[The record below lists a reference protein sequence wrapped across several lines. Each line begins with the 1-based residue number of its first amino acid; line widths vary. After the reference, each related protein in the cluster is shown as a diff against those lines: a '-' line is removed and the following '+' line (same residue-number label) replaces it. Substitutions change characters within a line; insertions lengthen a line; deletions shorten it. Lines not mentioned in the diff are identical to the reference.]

1 MPEED
6 YLGRASAIIKPIYF
20 FEEAEGENKML
31 LGGKGAG
38 LAEMTRLGL
47 PVPPGFIITTEIC
60 EKFYEAGRRLPD
72 GLLDEVRK
80 SITRLEELTGKRF
93 GDHENPL
100 VVSVRSGAPVSMPGM
115 MDTILNLGLNDDT
128 VEGLAKQSGN
138 PQFAWDTYRLFI
150 QMFGKIVIGIDSRKF
165 DGTVAGKD
173 HDEDNDDLSDLKV
186 LKSIVL
192 SSKSIYQDKG
202 KEFPAD
208 PYKQLELAIEAVFRS
223 WMGKRAVE
231 YRKQYNIT
239 QEMANGTAVA
249 IVAMVFGN
257 MGSDSCTGVVF
268 TRDPD
273 TGERRLYGDYLVNA
287 QGEDVV
293 SGKSTPNHIDRL
305 SSEMPEVYSK
315 LLEVTQKLENHFKE
329 PQDIEFTVERGR
341 LYILQ
346 TRAAKMNAVAEVKTS
361 VDLYLEGLI
370 TKIAALER
378 INPEVL
384 EQILYRRIDPHVKQ
398 QPVAIGVGASPGA
411 ASGITVFDT
420 VYAET
425 LGKKAEKVILVRE
438 DTKPDD
444 VPAFFQ
450 SVGILTSRGGK
461 TSHAAVVARG
471 MGKPCI
477 VGCSQIEIDAEGKSF
492 SVEGK
497 KIIVTEGQKIT
508 IDGSTGRV
516 YVGEVPTVEPEIS
529 SEFKELL
536 QWSSEMKGI
545 KIRANADTVESAAL
559 AHRYGA
565 EGIGLCRTER
575 MFNHHD
581 RILQFVNMIMAE
593 GEGERRRALAELEP
607 LQRSEFKAILR
618 EMKGLPVTI
627 RLLDP
632 PLHEFL
638 PAEDE
643 MMQKIFEL
651 KSGGGDT
658 NNNNNN
664 NISSEI
670 ARLEKTLRRVH
681 ELSEINPM
689 LGHRGV
695 RMGISFPEIYETQIR
710 SICEAT
716 AELMGE
722 GIRVEPQI
730 MVPQIGLVEEL
741 AAVRQIFESVKREIE
756 HRHKIKLKIKFG
768 SMIEVVRA
776 CLVTDEIA
784 HLADFISF
792 GTNDLTQA
800 TFSFSR
806 EDAEGKFLP
815 FYLEKGIVSINPFQS
830 IDVKGVGRLMKV
842 AIDLSR
848 GVKKDIEI
856 GICGEHG
863 GDPRSIEFCS
873 NLGLDYVSTSSHRIP
888 IAIVAAAQSA
898 IKQNKGLHHPSP
910 QHHHSKT

>member
-1 MPEED
+1 MSEESSF
-6 YLGRASAIIKPIYF
+6 GTAPAVVKPIYF
-20 FEEAEGENKML
+20 FDETDGITKML

-72 GLLDEVRK
+72 GLMDEVRK
-80 SITRLEELTGKRF
+80 SIRRLEGLTGKRF
-93 GDHENPL
+93 GERENPL
-100 VVSVRSGAPVSMPGM
+100 LVSVRSGSPVSMPGM
-115 MDTILNLGLNDDT
+115 MDTILNLGLNDET
-128 VEGLAKQSGN
+128 VEGLANQSGN
-138 PQFAWDTYRLFI
+138 PEFAWDTYWRFM
-150 QMFGKIVIGIDSRKF
+150 QMLGKIILGIDARKF
-165 DGTVAGKD
+165 NGIAAGKD
-173 HDEDNDDLSDLKV
+173 LSNLEV
-186 LKSIVL
+186 LKTIVM
-192 SSKSIYQDKG
+192 SSKFLCEETG
-202 KEFPAD
+202 KKFPAD
-208 PYKQLELAIEAVFRS
+208 PYKQLELAIDAVFRS

-239 QEMANGTAVA
+239 QEMAGGTAVT

-268 TRDPD
+268 TRDPE
-273 TGERRLYGDYLVNA
+273 TGEKRLYGDYLVNA

-293 SGKSTPNHIDRL
+293 SGKTTPNHIDTL
-305 SSEMPEVYSK
+305 VSKMPVVYRH

-329 PQDIEFTVERGR
+329 PQDVEFTVEKGR

-346 TRAAKMNAVAEVKTS
+346 TRAAKMNAVAAVKTS
-361 VDLYLEGLI
+361 VDLYREGLI
-370 TKIAALER
+370 SKIAALER
-378 INPEVL
+378 INPEAL
-384 EQILYRRIDPHVKQ
+384 EQLLYRRIDPHFKQ
-398 QPVAIGVGASPGA
+398 KPIATGVGASPGA
-411 ASGITVFDT
+411 ASGITVFDIAT
-420 VYAET
+420 AEA
-425 LGKKAEKVILVRE
+425 LGKKGEKVILVRE

-477 VGCSQIEIDAEGKSF
+477 VGCSQIEINADGKSF
-492 SVEGK
+492 SVNGK
-497 KIIVTEGQKIT
+497 KMVAAGQKIT

-516 YVGEVPTVEPEIS
+516 YVGEVPTFEPEIS
-529 SEFKELL
+529 LEFKELL

-581 RILQFVNMIMAE
+581 RIVQFVNMIMAE
-593 GEGERRRALAELEP
+593 DEDERRQALAELEP
-607 LQRSEFKAILR
+607 LQRSDFKAILK

-638 PAEDE
+638 PKEEDL
-643 MMQKIFEL
+643 MQKIFEL
-651 KSGGGDT
+651 KSGGGGSKT
-658 NNNNNN
+658 
-664 NISSEI
+664 SEI
-670 ARLEKTLRRVH
+670 ARIEKILHRVH

-695 RMGISFPEIYETQIR
+695 RLGISFPEIYETQIR
-710 SICEAT
+710 SICEA
-716 AELMGE
+716 AADLSGE
-722 GIRVEPQI
+722 GIAVEPQI
-730 MVPQIGLVEEL
+730 MVPQVGLAEEL
-741 AAVRQIFESVKREIE
+741 AAVRQIFESVKREVE
-756 HRHKIKLKIKFG
+756 HRHKVKLKIKFG

-776 CLVTDEIA
+776 CLVADEIA
-784 HLADFISF
+784 HLVDFISF

-815 FYLEKGIVSINPFQS
+815 FYLEKGIVTVNPFQS
-830 IDVKGVGRLMKV
+830 IDTKGVGRLMKV
-842 AIDLSR
+842 ALDMSR
-848 GVKKDIEI
+848 GVKRDLEI

-863 GDPRSIEFCS
+863 GDPKSIEFCS
-873 NLGLDYVSTSSHRIP
+873 NIGLDYVSASSHRIP
-888 IAIVAAAQSA
+888 IAILAAAQSA
-898 IKQNKGLHHPSP
+898 IKQNKRLH
-910 QHHHSKT
+910 QHSII

>member
-1 MPEED
+1 MSED
-6 YLGRASAIIKPIYF
+6 SSFGRAPPIVKPIYF
-20 FEEAEGENKML
+20 FDEADGRNKML

-38 LAEMTRLGL
+38 LAEMTRLDL

-72 GLLDEVRK
+72 GLMDEVRK
-80 SITRLEELTGKRF
+80 SIRRLEGLTEKRF
-93 GDHENPL
+93 GDCENPL
-100 VVSVRSGAPVSMPGM
+100 LVSVRSGAPVSMPGM
-115 MDTILNLGLNDDT
+115 MDTILNLGLNDET
-128 VEGLAKQSGN
+128 VEGLAKQSGK
-138 PQFAWDTYRLFI
+138 PEFAWDTYRRFI
-150 QMFGKIVIGIDSRKF
+150 QMLGKIIVGIDARKF
-165 DGTVAGKD
+165 DGILAGKD
-173 HDEDNDDLSDLKV
+173 LSDVDALKT
-186 LKSIVL
+186 IVK
-192 SSKSIYQDKG
+192 SSKSLYEATGNK
-202 KEFPAD
+202 FPAD
-208 PYKQLELAIEAVFRS
+208 PYKQIELAIEAVFRS

-239 QEMANGTAVA
+239 PEMANGTAVTM
-249 IVAMVFGN
+249 VAMVFGN

-268 TRDPD
+268 TRDPE
-273 TGERRLYGDYLVNA
+273 TGEKRLYGDYLVNA

-293 SGKSTPNHIDRL
+293 SGKVTPNHINML
-305 SSEMPEVYSK
+305 VSEMPDVYRQ
-315 LLEVTQKLENHFKE
+315 LIEVTEKLENHFKE
-329 PQDIEFTVERGR
+329 PQDVEFTVERGR

-346 TRAAKMNAVAEVKTS
+346 TRTAKMNAVAAVKIS
-361 VDLYLEGLI
+361 VDLYREGLI
-370 TKIAALER
+370 SKIAALER
-378 INPEVL
+378 IDPEAL
-384 EQILYRRIDPHVKQ
+384 EQLLYRRIDPHSKQ
-398 QPVAIGVGASPGA
+398 KPVARGVGASPGA
-411 ASGITVFDT
+411 ASGSTVFDIAC
-420 VYAET
+420 AEA
-425 LGKKAEKVILVRE
+425 LGKKGEKVILVRE

-471 MGKPCI
+471 MGKPCV
-477 VGCSQIEIDAEGKSF
+477 VGCSQIEIDADGKSF
-492 SVEGK
+492 SVNGK
-497 KIIVTEGQKIT
+497 KMVTEGQKIT

-516 YVGEVPTVEPEIS
+516 FLGEVPTVEPEIS

-545 KIRANADTVESAAL
+545 KIRANADTAESAAL

-581 RILQFVNMIMAE
+581 RLVQFVNMIMAQDE
-593 GEGERRRALAELEP
+593 NERRQALAELEP
-607 LQRSEFKAILR
+607 LQRSDFKALLS

-638 PAEDE
+638 PNEEDL
-643 MMQKIFEL
+643 MQKIFEL
-651 KSGGGDT
+651 KSGGGKV
-658 NNNNNN
+658 
-664 NISSEI
+664 SEI
-670 ARLEKTLRRVH
+670 ARIEKILHRVH

-710 SICEAT
+710 SICEAA
-716 AELMGE
+716 AELTGE
-722 GIRVEPQI
+722 SIPVEPQI
-730 MVPQIGLVEEL
+730 MVPQIALVEEL
-741 AAVRQIFESVKREIE
+741 AAVRQIFESVKREVE
-756 HRHKIKLKIKFG
+756 HRHKVKLKIKFG

-776 CLVTDEIA
+776 CLVADEIA

-815 FYLEKGIVSINPFQS
+815 FYLEKGIISVNPFQS
-830 IDVKGVGRLMKV
+830 IDTKGVGRLMKV
-842 AIDLSR
+842 AIDMSR
-848 GVKKDIEI
+848 GLKKDIEI

-873 NLGLDYVSTSSHRIP
+873 NIGLDYVSTSSHRIP
-888 IAIVAAAQSA
+888 IAILAAAQSA
-898 IKQNKGLHHPSP
+898 IQQNKRLH
-910 QHHHSKT
+910 QHSVI

>member
-1 MPEED
+1 MSED
-6 YLGRASAIIKPIYF
+6 SSFGRIPHIVKPIYF
-20 FEEAEGENKML
+20 FDEADGRNKML

-60 EKFYEAGRRLPD
+60 EKFYEAGKRLPD
-72 GLLDEVRK
+72 GLMDEVRN
-80 SITRLEELTGKRF
+80 SIKRLEDLTGKRF
-93 GDHENPL
+93 GDCENPL
-100 VVSVRSGAPVSMPGM
+100 LVSVRSGAPVSMPGM
-115 MDTILNLGLNDDT
+115 MDTILNLGLNEDT
-128 VEGLAKQSGN
+128 VEGLAKQSGK
-138 PQFAWDTYRLFI
+138 PEFAWDTYRRFI
-150 QMFGKIVIGIDSRKF
+150 QMLGKIIVGIDARKF
-165 DGTVAGKD
+165 DGIVAGKD
-173 HDEDNDDLSDLKV
+173 LSDV
-186 LKSIVL
+186 NALKSIVA
-192 SSKSIYQDKG
+192 SSKSLYEETG
-202 KEFPAD
+202 KKFPAD
-208 PYKQLELAIEAVFRS
+208 PYKQIELAIEAVFGS
-223 WMGKRAVE
+223 WTGKRAVE

-239 QEMANGTAVA
+239 TEMAGGTAVTV
-249 IVAMVFGN
+249 VAMVFGN

-268 TRDPD
+268 TRDPE
-273 TGERRLYGDYLVNA
+273 TGEKRLYGDYLVNA

-293 SGKSTPNHIDRL
+293 SGKVTPNHIDAL
-305 SSEMPEVYSK
+305 VSEMPDVYRQ
-315 LLEVTQKLENHFKE
+315 LIEVTEKLENHFKE
-329 PQDIEFTVERGR
+329 PQDVEFTVESGR

-346 TRAAKMNAVAEVKTS
+346 TRAAKMNAVAAVKIS
-361 VDLYLEGLI
+361 VDLYREGLI
-370 TKIAALER
+370 SKIAALER
-378 INPEVL
+378 INPEAL
-384 EQILYRRIDPHVKQ
+384 EQLLYRRIDQHSKQ
-398 QPVAIGVGASPGA
+398 KPIATGVGASPGA
-411 ASGITVFDT
+411 ASGSAVFDIAC
-420 VYAET
+420 AEE
-425 LGKKAEKVILVRE
+425 LGKKGEKVILIRE

-450 SVGILTSRGGK
+450 SAGILTSRGGK

-471 MGKPCI
+471 MGKPCV
-477 VGCSQIEIDAEGKSF
+477 VGCSQIEIDADGESF
-492 SVEGK
+492 TTNGK
-497 KIIVTEGQKIT
+497 KIVAAGQKIT
-508 IDGSTGRV
+508 IDGATGKV

-581 RILQFVNMIMAE
+581 RIVQFVNMIMAQDE
-593 GEGERRRALAELEP
+593 NERRQALAELEP
-607 LQRSEFKAILR
+607 LQRSDFRAILS

-638 PAEDE
+638 PNEEDL
-643 MMQKIFEL
+643 MQKIFEL
-651 KSGGGDT
+651 KSRGGKT
-658 NNNNNN
+658 
-664 NISSEI
+664 SEI
-670 ARLEKTLRRVH
+670 TRIEKILHRVH

-710 SICEAT
+710 SICEAA
-716 AELMGE
+716 AELTGE
-722 GIRVEPQI
+722 RIAVEPQI

-741 AAVRQIFESVKREIE
+741 AVVRQIFESVKREVE
-756 HRHKIKLKIKFG
+756 HRHKVKLKIKFG

-776 CLVTDEIA
+776 CLVADEIA

-815 FYLEKGIVSINPFQS
+815 FYLEKGIVSVNPFES
-830 IDVKGVGRLMKV
+830 IDTKGVGRLMKV
-842 AIDLSR
+842 AIDMSR

-873 NLGLDYVSTSSHRIP
+873 NIGLDYVSTSSHRIP
-888 IAIVAAAQSA
+888 IAILAAAQSA
-898 IKQNKGLHHPSP
+898 IKQNKRLH
-910 QHHHSKT
+910 QHSVI

>member
-1 MPEED
+1 MSEESSF
-6 YLGRASAIIKPIYF
+6 GTAPAVVKPIYF
-20 FEEAEGENKML
+20 FDETDGITKML

-72 GLLDEVRK
+72 GLMDEVRK
-80 SITRLEELTGKRF
+80 SIRRLEGLTGKRF
-93 GDHENPL
+93 GERENPL
-100 VVSVRSGAPVSMPGM
+100 LVSVRSGSPVSMPGM
-115 MDTILNLGLNDDT
+115 MDTILNLGLNDET
-128 VEGLAKQSGN
+128 VEGLANQSGN
-138 PQFAWDTYRLFI
+138 PEFAWDTYWRFM
-150 QMFGKIVIGIDSRKF
+150 QMLGKIILGIDARKF
-165 DGTVAGKD
+165 NGIAAGKD
-173 HDEDNDDLSDLKV
+173 LSNLEV
-186 LKSIVL
+186 LKTIVM
-192 SSKSIYQDKG
+192 SSKFLCEETG
-202 KEFPAD
+202 KKFPAD
-208 PYKQLELAIEAVFRS
+208 PYKQLELAIDAVFRS

-239 QEMANGTAVA
+239 QDMAGGTAVT

-268 TRDPD
+268 TRDPE
-273 TGERRLYGDYLVNA
+273 TGEKRLYGDYLVNA

-293 SGKSTPNHIDRL
+293 SGKTTPNHIDTL
-305 SSEMPEVYSK
+305 VSKMPVVYRH

-329 PQDIEFTVERGR
+329 PQDVEFTVEKGR

-346 TRAAKMNAVAEVKTS
+346 TRAAKMNAVAAVKTS
-361 VDLYLEGLI
+361 VDLYREGLI
-370 TKIAALER
+370 SKIAALER
-378 INPEVL
+378 INPEAL
-384 EQILYRRIDPHVKQ
+384 EQLLYRRIDPHFKQ
-398 QPVAIGVGASPGA
+398 KPIATGVGASPGA
-411 ASGITVFDT
+411 ASGITVFDIAT
-420 VYAET
+420 AEA
-425 LGKKAEKVILVRE
+425 LGKKGEKVILVRE

-477 VGCSQIEIDAEGKSF
+477 VGCSQIEINADGKSF
-492 SVEGK
+492 SVNGK
-497 KIIVTEGQKIT
+497 KMVAAGQKIT

-516 YVGEVPTVEPEIS
+516 YVGEVPTFEPEIS
-529 SEFKELL
+529 LEFKELL

-581 RILQFVNMIMAE
+581 RIVQFVNMIMAE
-593 GEGERRRALAELEP
+593 DEDERRQALAELEP
-607 LQRSEFKAILR
+607 LQRSDFKAILK

-638 PAEDE
+638 PKEEDL
-643 MMQKIFEL
+643 MQKIFEL
-651 KSGGGDT
+651 KSGGGGSKT
-658 NNNNNN
+658 
-664 NISSEI
+664 SEI
-670 ARLEKTLRRVH
+670 ARIEKILHRVH

-695 RMGISFPEIYETQIR
+695 RLGISFPEIYETQIR
-710 SICEAT
+710 SICEA
-716 AELMGE
+716 AADLSGE
-722 GIRVEPQI
+722 GIAVEPQI
-730 MVPQIGLVEEL
+730 MVPQVGLAEEL
-741 AAVRQIFESVKREIE
+741 AAVRQIFESVKREVE
-756 HRHKIKLKIKFG
+756 HRHKAKLKIKFG

-776 CLVTDEIA
+776 CLVADEIA
-784 HLADFISF
+784 HLVDFISF

-815 FYLEKGIVSINPFQS
+815 FYLEKGIVTVNPFQS
-830 IDVKGVGRLMKV
+830 IDTKGVGRLMKV
-842 AIDLSR
+842 ALDMSR
-848 GVKKDIEI
+848 GVKRDLEI

-863 GDPRSIEFCS
+863 GDPKSIEFCS
-873 NLGLDYVSTSSHRIP
+873 NIGLDYVSASSHRIP
-888 IAIVAAAQSA
+888 IAILAAAQSA
-898 IKQNKGLHHPSP
+898 IKQNKRLH
-910 QHHHSKT
+910 QHSII

>member
-1 MPEED
+1 MSEESSF
-6 YLGRASAIIKPIYF
+6 GRAPAVIKPIYF
-20 FEEAEGENKML
+20 FDEAHTADKML

-72 GLLDEVRK
+72 GLMDEVRK
-80 SITRLEELTGKRF
+80 SIRRLESLTGKGF
-93 GDHENPL
+93 GDRHNPL
-100 VVSVRSGAPVSMPGM
+100 LVSVRSGAPVSMPGM
-115 MDTILNLGLNDDT
+115 MDTLLNLGLNDET
-128 VEGLAKQSGN
+128 VEGLATQSGK
-138 PQFAWDTYRLFI
+138 PEFAWDTYWRFM
-150 QMFGKIVIGIDSRKF
+150 QMLGKIIVGVDARKF
-165 DGTVAGKD
+165 DSMMAGKK
-173 HDEDNDDLSDLKV
+173 LSDPQV
-186 LKSIVL
+186 LETIVET
-192 SSKSIYQDKG
+192 SKSLCEEAG
-202 KEFPAD
+202 KKFPTD
-208 PYKQLELAIEAVFRS
+208 PYKQLELAIDAVFRS

-231 YRKQYNIT
+231 YRRQYNIT
-239 QEMANGTAVA
+239 PELARGTAVT

-268 TRDPD
+268 TRDPE
-273 TGERRLYGDYLVNA
+273 TGEKRPYGDYLVNA

-293 SGKSTPNHIDRL
+293 SGKATPNHIDML
-305 SSEMPEVYSK
+305 VSEMPDVYRQ
-315 LLEVTQKLENHFKE
+315 LIGVTQKLENHFKE
-329 PQDIEFTVERGR
+329 PQDVEFTVERGR

-346 TRAAKMNAVAEVKTS
+346 TRAAKMNAVAAVKTS
-361 VDLYLEGLI
+361 VDLYREGLI
-370 TKIAALER
+370 SKTAALER
-378 INPEVL
+378 INPEAL
-384 EQILYRRIDPHVKQ
+384 EQLLYRRIDPHARQK
-398 QPVAIGVGASPGA
+398 PIAIGVGASPGA
-411 ASGITVFDT
+411 ASGVTVFD
-420 VYAET
+420 VAYAEA
-425 LGKKAEKVILVRE
+425 LGKKGEKVILVRE

-450 SVGILTSRGGK
+450 AVGILTSRGGK

-477 VGCSQIEIDAEGKSF
+477 VGCSQIEIDPDGKSF
-492 SVEGK
+492 SVNGK
-497 KIIVTEGQKIT
+497 KIVAGGQKIT

-516 YVGEVPTVEPEIS
+516 YVGAVPTVEPDIS

-545 KIRANADTVESAAL
+545 KIRANADTVEGAAL

-581 RILQFVNMIMAE
+581 RIVQFVNMIMAE
-593 GEGERRRALAELEP
+593 NEDERRQALAELEP
-607 LQRSEFKAILR
+607 LQRSDFKAILK

-638 PAEDE
+638 PKEEDL
-643 MMQKIFEL
+643 MQKIFEL
-651 KSGGGDT
+651 KSGGG
-658 NNNNNN
+658 NN
-664 NISSEI
+664 SEI
-670 ARLEKTLRRVH
+670 APIEKILHRVH

-710 SICEAT
+710 SLCEAAADLAKESIT
-716 AELMGE
+716 
-722 GIRVEPQI
+722 VEPQV

-741 AAVRQIFESVKREIE
+741 AVVRQIFESVKREVE
-756 HRHKIKLKIKFG
+756 HRHKVKLRIKFG

-776 CLVTDEIA
+776 CLVADEIA
-784 HLADFISF
+784 HLVDFISF

-815 FYLEKGIVSINPFQS
+815 FYLEKGIVTVNPFQS
-830 IDVKGVGRLMKV
+830 IDTKGVGRLMKV

-848 GVKKDIEI
+848 GVKRDIEI

-863 GDPRSIEFCS
+863 GDPKSIEFCS
-873 NLGLDYVSTSSHRIP
+873 NIGLDYVSASSHRIP
-888 IAIVAAAQSA
+888 IAILAAAQSA
-898 IKQNKGLHHPSP
+898 IKQNKHLPRQNP
-910 QHHHSKT
+910 II

>member
-1 MPEED
+1 MSEESSF
-6 YLGRASAIIKPIYF
+6 GTAPAVVKPIYF
-20 FEEAEGENKML
+20 FDETDGITKML

-72 GLLDEVRK
+72 GLMDEVRK
-80 SITRLEELTGKRF
+80 SIRRLEGLTGKRF
-93 GDHENPL
+93 GERENPL
-100 VVSVRSGAPVSMPGM
+100 LVSVRSGSPVSMPGM
-115 MDTILNLGLNDDT
+115 MDTILNLGLNDET
-128 VEGLAKQSGN
+128 VQGLANQSGN
-138 PQFAWDTYRLFI
+138 PEFAWDTYWRFM
-150 QMFGKIVIGIDSRKF
+150 QMLGKIILGIDARKF
-165 DGTVAGKD
+165 NGIAAGKD
-173 HDEDNDDLSDLKV
+173 LSNLEV
-186 LKSIVL
+186 LKTIVM
-192 SSKSIYQDKG
+192 SSKFLCEETG
-202 KEFPAD
+202 KKFPAD
-208 PYKQLELAIEAVFRS
+208 PYKQLELAIDAVFRS

-239 QEMANGTAVA
+239 QDMAGGTAVT

-268 TRDPD
+268 TRDPE
-273 TGERRLYGDYLVNA
+273 TGEKRLYGDYLVNA

-293 SGKSTPNHIDRL
+293 SGKTTPNHIDTL
-305 SSEMPEVYSK
+305 VSKMPVVYRH

-329 PQDIEFTVERGR
+329 PQDVEFTVEKGR
-341 LYILQ
+341 LHILQ
-346 TRAAKMNAVAEVKTS
+346 TRAAKMNAVAAVKTS
-361 VDLYLEGLI
+361 VDLYREGLI
-370 TKIAALER
+370 SKIAALER
-378 INPEVL
+378 INPEAL
-384 EQILYRRIDPHVKQ
+384 EQLLYRRIDPHFKQ
-398 QPVAIGVGASPGA
+398 KPIATGVGASPGA
-411 ASGITVFDT
+411 ASGITVFDIAT
-420 VYAET
+420 AEA
-425 LGKKAEKVILVRE
+425 LGKKGEKVILVRE

-477 VGCSQIEIDAEGKSF
+477 VGCSQIEINADGKSF
-492 SVEGK
+492 SVNGK
-497 KIIVTEGQKIT
+497 KMVAAGQKIT

-516 YVGEVPTVEPEIS
+516 YVGEVPTFEPEIS
-529 SEFKELL
+529 LEFKELL

-581 RILQFVNMIMAE
+581 RIVQFVNMIMAE
-593 GEGERRRALAELEP
+593 DEDERRQALAELEP
-607 LQRSEFKAILR
+607 LQRSDFKAILK

-638 PAEDE
+638 PKEEDL
-643 MMQKIFEL
+643 MQKIFEL
-651 KSGGGDT
+651 KSGGGGSKT
-658 NNNNNN
+658 
-664 NISSEI
+664 SEI
-670 ARLEKTLRRVH
+670 ARIEKILHRVH

-695 RMGISFPEIYETQIR
+695 RLGISFPEIYETQIR
-710 SICEAT
+710 SICEA
-716 AELMGE
+716 AADLSGE
-722 GIRVEPQI
+722 GIAVEPQI
-730 MVPQIGLVEEL
+730 MVPQVGLAEEL
-741 AAVRQIFESVKREIE
+741 AAVRQIFESVKREVE
-756 HRHKIKLKIKFG
+756 HRHKVKLKIKFG

-776 CLVTDEIA
+776 CLVADEIA
-784 HLADFISF
+784 HLVDFISF

-815 FYLEKGIVSINPFQS
+815 FYLEKGIVTVNPFQS
-830 IDVKGVGRLMKV
+830 IDTKGVGRLMKV
-842 AIDLSR
+842 ALDMSR
-848 GVKKDIEI
+848 GVKRDLEI

-863 GDPRSIEFCS
+863 GDPKSIEFCS
-873 NLGLDYVSTSSHRIP
+873 NIGLDYVSASSHRIP
-888 IAIVAAAQSA
+888 IAILAAAQSA
-898 IKQNKGLHHPSP
+898 IKQNKRLH
-910 QHHHSKT
+910 QHSII

>member
-1 MPEED
+1 MSEEESSSF
-6 YLGRASAIIKPIYF
+6 GTAPAVVKPIYF
-20 FEEAEGENKML
+20 FDETDGSNKML
-31 LGGKGAG
+31 LGGKGTG

-72 GLLDEVRK
+72 GLMDEVRK
-80 SITRLEELTGKRF
+80 SIRRLEGLTGKRF
-93 GDHENPL
+93 GDSENPL
-100 VVSVRSGAPVSMPGM
+100 LVSVRSGAPVSMPGM

-128 VEGLAKQSGN
+128 VEGLAKQSGK
-138 PQFAWDTYRLFI
+138 PEFAWDTYWRFI
-150 QMFGKIVIGIDSRKF
+150 QMLGKIILGIDARKF
-165 DGTVAGKD
+165 DRIAAGK
-173 HDEDNDDLSDLKV
+173 DLSDLKV
-186 LKSIVL
+186 LKALVMT
-192 SSKSIYQDKG
+192 SKSLYEEAG
-202 KEFPAD
+202 KKFPSD
-208 PYKQLELAIEAVFRS
+208 PYKQLELAIDAVFRS
-223 WMGKRAVE
+223 WMGKRAIE

-239 QEMANGTAVA
+239 PDMASGTAVT

-268 TRDPD
+268 TRDPE
-273 TGERRLYGDYLVNA
+273 TGEKRLYGDYLANA

-293 SGKSTPNHIDRL
+293 SGKTTPNHIDML
-305 SSEMPEVYSK
+305 ESKMPVVYRQ

-329 PQDIEFTVERGR
+329 PQDVEFTVEKGR

-346 TRAAKMNAVAEVKTS
+346 TRAAKMNAVAAVKTS
-361 VDLYLEGLI
+361 VDLYREGLI
-370 TKIAALER
+370 GKIAALER
-378 INPEVL
+378 INPEAL
-384 EQILYRRIDPHVKQ
+384 EQLLYRRIDPHFKQ
-398 QPVAIGVGASPGA
+398 KAIAIGVGASPGA
-411 ASGITVFDT
+411 AGGSAVFDT
-420 VYAET
+420 ATAEA
-425 LGKKAEKVILVRE
+425 LGKKGEKVILVRE

-471 MGKPCI
+471 MGKPCV
-477 VGCSQIEIDAEGKSF
+477 VGCSQIEIDTDGKTF
-492 SVEGK
+492 SVNEK
-497 KIIVTEGQKIT
+497 KMVTGGQKIT

-516 YVGEVPTVEPEIS
+516 YVGEATTVEPEIS

-581 RILQFVNMIMAE
+581 RIVQFVNMIMAE
-593 GEGERRRALAELEP
+593 DEEERRQALAELEP
-607 LQRSEFKAILR
+607 LQRSDFKAILK
-618 EMKGLPVTI
+618 EMNGLPVTI

-638 PAEDE
+638 PKEEDL
-643 MMQKIFEL
+643 MQKIFEL
-651 KSGGGDT
+651 KSDGSSRRT
-658 NNNNNN
+658 
-664 NISSEI
+664 SSEI
-670 ARLEKTLRRVH
+670 ARIEKILHRVH

-710 SICEAT
+710 SICEAAADLT
-716 AELMGE
+716 RDGMA
-722 GIRVEPQI
+722 VEPQI
-730 MVPQIGLVEEL
+730 MVPQIALAEEL
-741 AAVRQIFESVKREIE
+741 AAVRQIFESVKREVE
-756 HRHKIKLKIKFG
+756 HRHRVKLKIKFG

-776 CLVTDEIA
+776 CLVADEIA
-784 HLADFISF
+784 HLVDFISF

-815 FYLEKGIVSINPFQS
+815 FYLEKEIVSVNPFQS
-830 IDVKGVGRLMKV
+830 IDTKGVGRLMKV
-842 AIDLSR
+842 AIDMSR
-848 GVKKDIEI
+848 GVKRDIEI

-873 NLGLDYVSTSSHRIP
+873 NIGLDYVSASSHRIP
-888 IAIVAAAQSA
+888 IAILAAAQSA
-898 IKQNKGLHHPSP
+898 IKQNKRLHQRSMV
-910 QHHHSKT
+910 

>member
-1 MPEED
+1 MSEESSF
-6 YLGRASAIIKPIYF
+6 GTAPAVVKPIYF
-20 FEEAEGENKML
+20 FDETDGITKML

-72 GLLDEVRK
+72 GLMDEVRK
-80 SITRLEELTGKRF
+80 SIRRLEGLTGKRF
-93 GDHENPL
+93 GERENPL
-100 VVSVRSGAPVSMPGM
+100 LVSVRSGSPVSMPGM
-115 MDTILNLGLNDDT
+115 MDTILNLGLNDET
-128 VEGLAKQSGN
+128 VQGLANQSGN
-138 PQFAWDTYRLFI
+138 PEFAWDTYWRFM
-150 QMFGKIVIGIDSRKF
+150 QMLGKIILGIDARKF
-165 DGTVAGKD
+165 NGIAAGKD
-173 HDEDNDDLSDLKV
+173 LSNLEV
-186 LKSIVL
+186 LKTIVM
-192 SSKSIYQDKG
+192 SSKFLCEETG
-202 KEFPAD
+202 KKFPAD
-208 PYKQLELAIEAVFRS
+208 PYKQLELAIDAVFRS

-239 QEMANGTAVA
+239 QDMAGGTAVT

-268 TRDPD
+268 TRDPE
-273 TGERRLYGDYLVNA
+273 TGEKRLYGDYLVNA

-293 SGKSTPNHIDRL
+293 SGKMTPNHIDTL
-305 SSEMPEVYSK
+305 VSKMPVVYRH

-329 PQDIEFTVERGR
+329 PQDVEFTVEKGR

-346 TRAAKMNAVAEVKTS
+346 TRAAKMNAVAAVKTS
-361 VDLYLEGLI
+361 VDLYREGLI
-370 TKIAALER
+370 SKIAALER
-378 INPEVL
+378 INPEAL
-384 EQILYRRIDPHVKQ
+384 EQLLYRRIDPHFKQ
-398 QPVAIGVGASPGA
+398 KPIATGVGASPGA
-411 ASGITVFDT
+411 ASGITVFDIAT
-420 VYAET
+420 AEA
-425 LGKKAEKVILVRE
+425 LGKKGEKVILVRE

-450 SVGILTSRGGK
+450 SAGILTSRGGK

-477 VGCSQIEIDAEGKSF
+477 VGCSQIEINADGKSF
-492 SVEGK
+492 SVNGK
-497 KIIVTEGQKIT
+497 KMVAAGQKIT

-516 YVGEVPTVEPEIS
+516 YVGEVPTFEPEIS
-529 SEFKELL
+529 LEFKELL

-581 RILQFVNMIMAE
+581 RIVQFVNMIMAE
-593 GEGERRRALAELEP
+593 DEDERRQALAELEP
-607 LQRSEFKAILR
+607 LQRSDFKAILK

-638 PAEDE
+638 PKEEDL
-643 MMQKIFEL
+643 MQKIFEL
-651 KSGGGDT
+651 KSGGGGSKT
-658 NNNNNN
+658 
-664 NISSEI
+664 SEI
-670 ARLEKTLRRVH
+670 ARIEKILHRVH

-695 RMGISFPEIYETQIR
+695 RLGISFPEIYETQIR
-710 SICEAT
+710 SICEA
-716 AELMGE
+716 AADLSGE
-722 GIRVEPQI
+722 GIAVEPQI
-730 MVPQIGLVEEL
+730 MVPQVGLAEEL
-741 AAVRQIFESVKREIE
+741 AAVRQIFESVKREVE
-756 HRHKIKLKIKFG
+756 HRHKVKLKIKFG

-776 CLVTDEIA
+776 CLVADEIA
-784 HLADFISF
+784 HLVDFISF

-815 FYLEKGIVSINPFQS
+815 FYLEKGIVTVNPFQS
-830 IDVKGVGRLMKV
+830 IDTKGVGRLMKV
-842 AIDLSR
+842 ALDMSR
-848 GVKKDIEI
+848 GVKRDLEI

-863 GDPRSIEFCS
+863 GDPKSIEFCS
-873 NLGLDYVSTSSHRIP
+873 NIGLDYVSASSHRIP
-888 IAIVAAAQSA
+888 IAILAAAQSA
-898 IKQNKGLHHPSP
+898 IKQNKRLH
-910 QHHHSKT
+910 QHSII

>member
-1 MPEED
+1 MSEESSF
-6 YLGRASAIIKPIYF
+6 GSAPAVVKPIYF
-20 FEEAEGENKML
+20 FDETGGVDKML

-72 GLLDEVRK
+72 GLMDEVRK
-80 SITRLEELTGKRF
+80 SIRRLEGLTGKRF
-93 GDHENPL
+93 GDRDNPL
-100 VVSVRSGAPVSMPGM
+100 LVSVRSGSPVSMPGM
-115 MDTILNLGLNDDT
+115 LDTILNLGLNDET
-128 VEGLAKQSGN
+128 VEGLAKQSN
-138 PQFAWDTYRLFI
+138 KPEFAWDTYWRFM
-150 QMFGKIVIGIDSRKF
+150 QMLGKIILGIDARKI
-165 DGTVAGKD
+165 DSIARGKD
-173 HDEDNDDLSDLKV
+173 LSSLEV
-186 LKSIVL
+186 LKTIVA
-192 SSKSIYQDKG
+192 SSKSLCEEEDK
-202 KEFPAD
+202 KFPTD
-208 PYKQLELAIEAVFRS
+208 PYKQIELAIDAVFRS

-239 QEMANGTAVA
+239 YDMAGGTAA
-249 IVAMVFGN
+249 TIVAMVFGN

-268 TRDPD
+268 TRNPE
-273 TGERRLYGDYLVNA
+273 TGEKRLYGDYLVNA

-293 SGKSTPNHIDRL
+293 SGKTTPNHIDML
-305 SSEMPEVYSK
+305 ASEMPVVYRH
-315 LLEVTQKLENHFKE
+315 LLDVTKKLENHFKE
-329 PQDIEFTVERGR
+329 PQDVEFTVEKGK

-346 TRAAKMNAVAEVKTS
+346 TRAAKMNAVAAVKTS
-361 VDLYLEGLI
+361 VDLYREGLI
-370 TKIAALER
+370 SKIAALER
-378 INPEVL
+378 INPEAL
-384 EQILYRRIDPHVKQ
+384 EQILYRRIDSHFKQ
-398 QPVAIGVGASPGA
+398 KPIARGVGASPGA
-411 ASGITVFDT
+411 ASGSTVFDIAT
-420 VYAET
+420 AEA
-425 LGKKAEKVILVRE
+425 LGKKGEKVILVRE
-438 DTKPDD
+438 ETKPDD

-471 MGKPCI
+471 MGKPCV
-477 VGCSQIEIDAEGKSF
+477 VGCSQIEINADGKSF
-492 SVEGK
+492 SVNGK
-497 KIIVTEGQKIT
+497 KTVTEGEKIT

-516 YVGEVPTVEPEIS
+516 YVGKVPTVEPEIS

-581 RILQFVNMIMAE
+581 RIVQFVNMIMAE
-593 GEGERRRALAELEP
+593 DEDERRQALAELEP
-607 LQRSEFKAILR
+607 LQRLDFKALLR

-638 PAEDE
+638 PKEEDL
-643 MMQKIFEL
+643 MQKIFEL
-651 KSGGGDT
+651 KSSSSGGGGVGLGGKT
-658 NNNNNN
+658 
-664 NISSEI
+664 SSEI
-670 ARLEKTLRRVH
+670 ARIEKILHRVH

-695 RMGISFPEIYETQIR
+695 RLGISFPEIYETQIR
-710 SICEAT
+710 SICEA
-716 AELMGE
+716 AADLGKE
-722 GIRVEPQI
+722 GIAVEPQI
-730 MVPQIGLVEEL
+730 MVPQIGLAEEL
-741 AAVRQIFESVKREIE
+741 AVVRQIFESVKREVE
-756 HRHKIKLKIKFG
+756 HRNKLKLKIKFG

-776 CLVTDEIA
+776 CLVADEIA
-784 HLADFISF
+784 HLVDFISF

-815 FYLEKGIVSINPFQS
+815 FYLEKGIVAVNPFQS
-830 IDVKGVGRLMKV
+830 VDTKGVGRLMKI
-842 AIDLSR
+842 AIDMSR
-848 GVKKDIEI
+848 AVKKDIEI

-863 GDPRSIEFCS
+863 GDPKSIEFCS
-873 NLGLDYVSTSSHRIP
+873 NIGLDYVSASSHRIP
-888 IAIVAAAQSA
+888 IAILAAAQSA
-898 IKQNKGLHHPSP
+898 IKQNKSLHQRSMI
-910 QHHHSKT
+910 

>member
-1 MPEED
+1 MSEESSF
-6 YLGRASAIIKPIYF
+6 GRAPAVIKPIYF
-20 FEEAEGENKML
+20 FDEAHTADKML

-72 GLLDEVRK
+72 GLMDEVRK
-80 SITRLEELTGKRF
+80 SIRRLESLTGKGF
-93 GDHENPL
+93 GDRHNPL
-100 VVSVRSGAPVSMPGM
+100 LVSVRSGAPVSMPGM
-115 MDTILNLGLNDDT
+115 MDTLLNLGLNDET

-138 PQFAWDTYRLFI
+138 PEFAWDTYWRFM
-150 QMFGKIVIGIDSRKF
+150 QMFGKIIVGMDARKF
-165 DGTVAGKD
+165 DSMMAGKK
-173 HDEDNDDLSDLKV
+173 LSDPQV
-186 LKSIVL
+186 LETIVET
-192 SSKSIYQDKG
+192 SKSLCEEAG
-202 KEFPAD
+202 KKFPTD
-208 PYKQLELAIEAVFRS
+208 PYKQLELAIDAVFRS

-231 YRKQYNIT
+231 YRRQYNIT
-239 QEMANGTAVA
+239 SELARGTAVT

-268 TRDPD
+268 TRDPE
-273 TGERRLYGDYLVNA
+273 TGEKRPYGDYLVDA

-293 SGKSTPNHIDRL
+293 SGKATPNHIDML
-305 SSEMPEVYSK
+305 VSEMPDVYRQ
-315 LLEVTQKLENHFKE
+315 LIEVTQKLENHFKE
-329 PQDIEFTVERGR
+329 PQDVEFTVERGR

-346 TRAAKMNAVAEVKTS
+346 TRAAKMNAVAAVKTS
-361 VDLYLEGLI
+361 VDLYREGLI
-370 TKIAALER
+370 SKTAALER
-378 INPEVL
+378 IDPEAL
-384 EQILYRRIDPHVKQ
+384 EQLLYRRIDPHARQK
-398 QPVAIGVGASPGA
+398 PIAIGVGASPGA
-411 ASGITVFDT
+411 ASGVTVFD
-420 VYAET
+420 VAYAEA
-425 LGKKAEKVILVRE
+425 LGKKGEKVILVRE

-450 SVGILTSRGGK
+450 AAGILTSRGGK

-477 VGCSQIEIDAEGKSF
+477 VGCSQIEIDPDDKSF
-492 SVEGK
+492 SVNGK
-497 KIIVTEGQKIT
+497 KIVAGGQKIT
-508 IDGSTGRV
+508 IDGSTGKV
-516 YVGEVPTVEPEIS
+516 YVGAVPTVDPDIS

-545 KIRANADTVESAAL
+545 KIRANADTVEGASL

-581 RILQFVNMIMAE
+581 RIVQFVNMIMAE
-593 GEGERRRALAELEP
+593 NEDERRQALAELEP
-607 LQRSEFKAILR
+607 LQRSDFKAILK

-638 PAEDE
+638 PKEEDL
-643 MMQKIFEL
+643 MQKIFEL
-651 KSGGGDT
+651 KSGGG
-658 NNNNNN
+658 NN
-664 NISSEI
+664 SEI
-670 ARLEKTLRRVH
+670 APIEKILHRVH

-710 SICEAT
+710 SICEAAADLAKESIT
-716 AELMGE
+716 
-722 GIRVEPQI
+722 VEPQV

-741 AAVRQIFESVKREIE
+741 AVVRQIFESVKREVE
-756 HRHKIKLKIKFG
+756 HRHKVKLRIKFG

-776 CLVTDEIA
+776 CLVADEIA
-784 HLADFISF
+784 HLVDFISF

-815 FYLEKGIVSINPFQS
+815 FYLEKGIVTVNPFQS
-830 IDVKGVGRLMKV
+830 IDTKGVGRLMKV

-848 GVKKDIEI
+848 GVKRDIEI

-873 NLGLDYVSTSSHRIP
+873 NIGLDYVSASSHRIP
-888 IAIVAAAQSA
+888 IAILAAAQSA
-898 IKQNKGLHHPSP
+898 IKQNKHLPRQNP
-910 QHHHSKT
+910 II

>member
-1 MPEED
+1 MSED
-6 YLGRASAIIKPIYF
+6 NSFGRAPPIVKPIYF
-20 FEEAEGENKML
+20 FDEADGRNKML

-72 GLLDEVRK
+72 GLMDEVRK
-80 SITRLEELTGKRF
+80 SIRRLEGLTEKRF
-93 GDHENPL
+93 GDRENPL
-100 VVSVRSGAPVSMPGM
+100 LVSVRSGAPVSMPGM
-115 MDTILNLGLNDDT
+115 MDTILNLGLNDET
-128 VEGLAKQSGN
+128 VEGLAKQSGK
-138 PQFAWDTYRLFI
+138 PEFAWDTYRRFI
-150 QMFGKIVIGIDSRKF
+150 QMLGKMNVGIDARKF
-165 DGTVAGKD
+165 DGIVAGKD
-173 HDEDNDDLSDLKV
+173 LSDVDALKT
-186 LKSIVL
+186 IVK
-192 SSKSIYQDKG
+192 SSKSLYEATGNK
-202 KEFPAD
+202 FPAD
-208 PYKQLELAIEAVFRS
+208 PYKQIELAIEAVFRS

-239 QEMANGTAVA
+239 PEMANGTAVT

-268 TRDPD
+268 TRDPE
-273 TGERRLYGDYLVNA
+273 TGEKRLYGDYLVNA

-293 SGKSTPNHIDRL
+293 SGKVTPNHIDML
-305 SSEMPEVYSK
+305 VSEMPDVYRQ
-315 LLEVTQKLENHFKE
+315 LIEVTEKLENHFKE
-329 PQDIEFTVERGR
+329 PQDVEFTVERGR

-346 TRAAKMNAVAEVKTS
+346 TRTAKMNAVAAVKIS
-361 VDLYLEGLI
+361 VDLYREGLI
-370 TKIAALER
+370 NKIAALER
-378 INPEVL
+378 IDPEAL
-384 EQILYRRIDPHVKQ
+384 EQLLYRRIDPHSKQ
-398 QPVAIGVGASPGA
+398 KPIARGVGASPGA
-411 ASGITVFDT
+411 ASGSTVFDIT
-420 VYAET
+420 CAEA
-425 LGKKAEKVILVRE
+425 LGKKGEKVILVRE

-471 MGKPCI
+471 MGKPCV
-477 VGCSQIEIDAEGKSF
+477 VGCSQIEIDADGKSF
-492 SVEGK
+492 SANGK
-497 KIIVTEGQKIT
+497 KMVTEGQKIT

-581 RILQFVNMIMAE
+581 RLVQFVNMIMAQDE
-593 GEGERRRALAELEP
+593 NERRQALAELEP
-607 LQRSEFKAILR
+607 LQRSDFKALLS

-638 PAEDE
+638 PNEEDL
-643 MMQKIFEL
+643 MQKIFEL
-651 KSGGGDT
+651 KSGGGKV
-658 NNNNNN
+658 
-664 NISSEI
+664 SEI
-670 ARLEKTLRRVH
+670 ARIEKILHRVH

-710 SICEAT
+710 SICEAA
-716 AELMGE
+716 AELTGE
-722 GIRVEPQI
+722 SIPVEPQI
-730 MVPQIGLVEEL
+730 MVPQIALVEEL
-741 AAVRQIFESVKREIE
+741 AAVRQIFESVKREVE
-756 HRHKIKLKIKFG
+756 HRHKVKLKIKFG

-776 CLVTDEIA
+776 CLVADEIA

-815 FYLEKGIVSINPFQS
+815 FYLEKGIISVNPFQS
-830 IDVKGVGRLMKV
+830 IDTKGVGRLMKV
-842 AIDLSR
+842 AIDMSR
-848 GVKKDIEI
+848 GLKKDIEI

-873 NLGLDYVSTSSHRIP
+873 NIGLDYVSTSSHRIP
-888 IAIVAAAQSA
+888 IAILAAAQSA
-898 IKQNKGLHHPSP
+898 IQQNKRLH
-910 QHHHSKT
+910 QHSVI

>member
-1 MPEED
+1 MSED
-6 YLGRASAIIKPIYF
+6 SSFGRIPHIVKPIYF
-20 FEEAEGENKML
+20 FDETDGKNKKM

-60 EKFYEAGRRLPD
+60 EKFYEAGKRLPD
-72 GLLDEVRK
+72 GLMDEVRK
-80 SITRLEELTGKRF
+80 SISRLEDLTGKRF
-93 GDHENPL
+93 GDCENPL
-100 VVSVRSGAPVSMPGM
+100 LVSVRSGAPVSMPGM
-115 MDTILNLGLNDDT
+115 MDTILNLGLNEET
-128 VEGLAKQSGN
+128 VEGLAKHSGK
-138 PQFAWDTYRLFI
+138 PEFAWDTYRRFI
-150 QMFGKIVIGIDSRKF
+150 QMLGKIIVGIDARKF
-165 DGTVAGKD
+165 DGLVAGKD
-173 HDEDNDDLSDLKV
+173 LSDVDV
-186 LKSIVL
+186 LKTIVV
-192 SSKSIYQDKG
+192 SSKTLYEETG
-202 KEFPAD
+202 KKFPAD

-239 QEMANGTAVA
+239 TEMAGGTAVT

-268 TRDPD
+268 TRDPE
-273 TGERRLYGDYLVNA
+273 TGEKRLYGDYLVNA

-293 SGKSTPNHIDRL
+293 SGKVTPNHIDAL
-305 SSEMPEVYSK
+305 VSEMPEVYRQ
-315 LLEVTQKLENHFKE
+315 LIEVTEKLENHFKE
-329 PQDIEFTVERGR
+329 PQDVEFTVEMGR

-346 TRAAKMNAVAEVKTS
+346 TRAAKMNAVAAVKIS
-361 VDLYLEGLI
+361 VDLYREGLI
-370 TKIAALER
+370 SKIAALER
-378 INPEVL
+378 INPEAL
-384 EQILYRRIDPHVKQ
+384 EQLLYRRIDQHAKQ
-398 QPVAIGVGASPGA
+398 KPIATGVGASPGA
-411 ASGITVFDT
+411 ASGSAVFDIAC
-420 VYAET
+420 AEE
-425 LGKKAEKVILVRE
+425 LGKKGEKVILIRE

-471 MGKPCI
+471 MGKPCV
-477 VGCSQIEIDAEGKSF
+477 VGCSQIEIDADGKSF
-492 SVEGK
+492 TINGK
-497 KIIVTEGQKIT
+497 KIVTAGQKIT
-508 IDGSTGRV
+508 IDGSTGKV
-516 YVGEVPTVEPEIS
+516 YVGEVPTVEPEVS

-581 RILQFVNMIMAE
+581 RIVQFVNMIMAQDE
-593 GEGERRRALAELEP
+593 NERRQALAELEP
-607 LQRSEFKAILR
+607 LQRSDFKAILS

-638 PAEDE
+638 PNEEDL
-643 MMQKIFEL
+643 MQKIFEL
-651 KSGGGDT
+651 KSRGGKT
-658 NNNNNN
+658 
-664 NISSEI
+664 SEI
-670 ARLEKTLRRVH
+670 TRIEKILHRVH

-710 SICEAT
+710 SVCEAA
-716 AELMGE
+716 AELTGE
-722 GIRVEPQI
+722 RIAVEPQI

-741 AAVRQIFESVKREIE
+741 AVVRQIFESVKREVE
-756 HRHKIKLKIKFG
+756 HRHKVKLKIKFG

-776 CLVTDEIA
+776 CLVADEIA
-784 HLADFISF
+784 HIADFISF

-815 FYLEKGIVSINPFQS
+815 FYLEKGIVSVNPFQS
-830 IDVKGVGRLMKV
+830 IDTKGVGRLMKV
-842 AIDLSR
+842 AIDMSR

-863 GDPRSIEFCS
+863 GDPSSIEFCS
-873 NLGLDYVSTSSHRIP
+873 NIGLDYVSTSSHRIP
-888 IAIVAAAQSA
+888 IAILAAAQSA
-898 IKQNKGLHHPSP
+898 IKQNKRLH
-910 QHHHSKT
+910 QHSVI

>member
-1 MPEED
+1 MSEESSF
-6 YLGRASAIIKPIYF
+6 GRAPAVIKPIYF
-20 FEEAEGENKML
+20 FDEAHTADKML

-72 GLLDEVRK
+72 GLMDEVRK
-80 SITRLEELTGKRF
+80 SIRRLESLTGKGF
-93 GDHENPL
+93 GDRHNPL
-100 VVSVRSGAPVSMPGM
+100 LVSVRSGAPVSMPGM
-115 MDTILNLGLNDDT
+115 MDTLLNLGLNDET
-128 VEGLAKQSGN
+128 VEGLATQSGK
-138 PQFAWDTYRLFI
+138 PEFAWDTYWRFM
-150 QMFGKIVIGIDSRKF
+150 QMLGKIIVGVDARKF
-165 DGTVAGKD
+165 DSMMAGKK
-173 HDEDNDDLSDLKV
+173 LSDPEV
-186 LKSIVL
+186 LENIVET
-192 SSKSIYQDKG
+192 SKSLCEEAG
-202 KEFPAD
+202 KKFPTD
-208 PYKQLELAIEAVFRS
+208 PYKQLELAIDAVFRS

-231 YRKQYNIT
+231 YRRQYNIT
-239 QEMANGTAVA
+239 PELARGTAVT

-268 TRDPD
+268 TRDPE
-273 TGERRLYGDYLVNA
+273 TGEKRPYGDYLVNA

-293 SGKSTPNHIDRL
+293 SGKTTPNHIDML
-305 SSEMPEVYSK
+305 VSEMPDVYRQ
-315 LLEVTQKLENHFKE
+315 LIEVTQKLENHFKE
-329 PQDIEFTVERGR
+329 PQDVEFTVERGR

-346 TRAAKMNAVAEVKTS
+346 TRAAKMNAVAAVKTS
-361 VDLYLEGLI
+361 VDLYREGLI
-370 TKIAALER
+370 SKTAALER
-378 INPEVL
+378 INPEAL
-384 EQILYRRIDPHVKQ
+384 EQLLYRRIDPHARQK
-398 QPVAIGVGASPGA
+398 PIAIGVGASPGA
-411 ASGITVFDT
+411 ASGVTVFD
-420 VYAET
+420 VAYAEA
-425 LGKKAEKVILVRE
+425 LGKKGEKVILVRE

-450 SVGILTSRGGK
+450 AVGILTSRGGK

-471 MGKPCI
+471 IGKPCI
-477 VGCSQIEIDAEGKSF
+477 VGCSQIEIDPDGKSF
-492 SVEGK
+492 SVNGK
-497 KIIVTEGQKIT
+497 KIVAGGQKIT

-516 YVGEVPTVEPEIS
+516 YVGAVPTVEPDIS

-545 KIRANADTVESAAL
+545 KIRANADTVEGAAL

-581 RILQFVNMIMAE
+581 RIVQFVNMIMAE
-593 GEGERRRALAELEP
+593 NEDERRQALAELEP
-607 LQRSEFKAILR
+607 LKRSDFKAILK

-638 PAEDE
+638 PKEEDL
-643 MMQKIFEL
+643 MQKIFEL
-651 KSGGGDT
+651 KSGGG
-658 NNNNNN
+658 NN
-664 NISSEI
+664 SEI
-670 ARLEKTLRRVH
+670 APIEKILHRVH

-710 SICEAT
+710 SLCEAAADLAKESIT
-716 AELMGE
+716 
-722 GIRVEPQI
+722 VEPQV

-741 AAVRQIFESVKREIE
+741 AVVRQIFESVKREVE
-756 HRHKIKLKIKFG
+756 HRHKVKLRIKFG

-776 CLVTDEIA
+776 CLVADEIA
-784 HLADFISF
+784 HLVDFISF

-815 FYLEKGIVSINPFQS
+815 FYLEKGIVTVNPFQS
-830 IDVKGVGRLMKV
+830 IDTKGVGRLMKV

-848 GVKKDIEI
+848 GVKRDIEI

-863 GDPRSIEFCS
+863 GDPKSIEFCS
-873 NLGLDYVSTSSHRIP
+873 NIGLDYVSASSHRIP
-888 IAIVAAAQSA
+888 IAILAAAQSA
-898 IKQNKGLHHPSP
+898 IKQNKHLPRQNP
-910 QHHHSKT
+910 II

>member
-1 MPEED
+1 MSEESSF
-6 YLGRASAIIKPIYF
+6 GRAPAVAKPIYF
-20 FEEAEGENKML
+20 FDETDGVNKML

-72 GLLDEVRK
+72 GLMDEVRK
-80 SITRLEELTGKRF
+80 SLRRLEGLTGKRF
-93 GDHENPL
+93 GDRENPL
-100 VVSVRSGAPVSMPGM
+100 LVSVRSGAPVSMPGM
-115 MDTILNLGLNDDT
+115 MDTILNLGINDET
-128 VEGLAKQSGN
+128 VEGLAKQSGK
-138 PQFAWDTYRLFI
+138 PEFAWDTYWRFM
-150 QMFGKIVIGIDSRKF
+150 QMLGKIVLGIDARKF
-165 DGTVAGKD
+165 DSIVAGKD
-173 HDEDNDDLSDLKV
+173 LSDLEV
-186 LKSIVL
+186 LKTIVM
-192 SSKSIYQDKG
+192 SSKSLCEVTG
-202 KEFPAD
+202 KKFPAD
-208 PYKQLELAIEAVFRS
+208 PYKQLELAIDAVFRS

-239 QEMANGTAVA
+239 PEMAGGTAVT

-257 MGSDSCTGVVF
+257 MGFDSCTGVVF
-268 TRDPD
+268 TRDPE
-273 TGERRLYGDYLVNA
+273 TGEKRLYGDYLANA

-293 SGKSTPNHIDRL
+293 SGKTTPNHIDML
-305 SSEMPEVYSK
+305 VNKMPVVYRQ
-315 LLEVTQKLENHFKE
+315 LCEVTQKLENHFKE
-329 PQDIEFTVERGR
+329 PQDVEFTVEKGR

-346 TRAAKMNAVAEVKTS
+346 TRTAKMNAVAAVKTS
-361 VDLYLEGLI
+361 VDLYREGLI
-370 TKIAALER
+370 SKIAALER
-378 INPEVL
+378 INPEAL
-384 EQILYRRIDPHVKQ
+384 EQLLYRRIDPHSKQ
-398 QPVAIGVGASPGA
+398 KPIAVGVGASPGA
-411 ASGITVFDT
+411 ASGSTVFDT
-420 VYAET
+420 ATAEA
-425 LGKKAEKVILVRE
+425 LGKNGEKVILVRE

-477 VGCSQIEIDAEGKSF
+477 VGCSQIEIDSDGKSF
-492 SVEGK
+492 SVNGK
-497 KIIVTEGQKIT
+497 KMVTGGQKIT

-575 MFNHHD
+575 MFSHHD
-581 RILQFVNMIMAE
+581 RIVQFVDMIMAE
-593 GEGERRRALAELEP
+593 DDNERKQALAELEP
-607 LQRSEFKAILR
+607 LQRSDFKAILK

-638 PAEDE
+638 PKEEDL
-643 MMQKIFEL
+643 MQKIFEL
-651 KSGGGDT
+651 KSSASKKT
-658 NNNNNN
+658 
-664 NISSEI
+664 SEI
-670 ARLEKTLRRVH
+670 AHIEKILHRVH

-710 SICEAT
+710 SICEAAADLT
-716 AELMGE
+716 GE
-722 GIRVEPQI
+722 GIAVEPQI
-730 MVPQIGLVEEL
+730 MVPQIGLAEEL
-741 AAVRQIFESVKREIE
+741 AAVRQIFESVKREVE
-756 HRHKIKLKIKFG
+756 HRHKVKLKIKFG

-776 CLVTDEIA
+776 CLVADEIA
-784 HLADFISF
+784 HLVDFISF

-815 FYLEKGIVSINPFQS
+815 FYLEKGIVSVNPFQS
-830 IDVKGVGRLMKV
+830 IDTKGVGRLMKV
-842 AIDLSR
+842 AVDMSR
-848 GVKKDIEI
+848 GVKRDIEI

-863 GDPRSIEFCS
+863 GDPSSIEFCS
-873 NLGLDYVSTSSHRIP
+873 NIGLDYVSASSHRIP
-888 IAIVAAAQSA
+888 IAILAAAQSA
-898 IKQNKGLHHPSP
+898 IKQNKRLHQRSV
-910 QHHHSKT
+910 T

>member
-1 MPEED
+1 MSED
-6 YLGRASAIIKPIYF
+6 SSFGRIPHIVKPIYF
-20 FEEAEGENKML
+20 FDEADGRSKML

-72 GLLDEVRK
+72 GLMDEVRN
-80 SITRLEELTGKRF
+80 SIKRLEDLTGKRF
-93 GDHENPL
+93 GDCENPL
-100 VVSVRSGAPVSMPGM
+100 LVSVRSGAPVSMPGM
-115 MDTILNLGLNDDT
+115 MDTILNLGLNEDT
-128 VEGLAKQSGN
+128 VEGLAKQSGK
-138 PQFAWDTYRLFI
+138 PEFAWDTYRRFI
-150 QMFGKIVIGIDSRKF
+150 QMLGKIIVGIDARKF
-165 DGTVAGKD
+165 DGIVAGK
-173 HDEDNDDLSDLKV
+173 ELSDVDALR
-186 LKSIVL
+186 SIVA
-192 SSKSIYQDKG
+192 SSKSLYEETG
-202 KEFPAD
+202 KKFPAD
-208 PYKQLELAIEAVFRS
+208 PYKQMELAIEAVFGS
-223 WMGKRAVE
+223 WTGKRAVE

-239 QEMANGTAVA
+239 TEMAGGTAVT

-268 TRDPD
+268 TRDPE
-273 TGERRLYGDYLVNA
+273 TGEKRLYGDYLVNA

-293 SGKSTPNHIDRL
+293 SGKVTPNHIDAL
-305 SSEMPEVYSK
+305 VSEMPDVYRQ
-315 LLEVTQKLENHFKE
+315 LIEVTEKLESHFKE
-329 PQDIEFTVERGR
+329 PQDVEFTVERER

-346 TRAAKMNAVAEVKTS
+346 TRAAKMNAVAAVKIS
-361 VDLYLEGLI
+361 VDLYREGLI
-370 TKIAALER
+370 SKIAALER
-378 INPEVL
+378 INPEAL
-384 EQILYRRIDPHVKQ
+384 EQLLYRRIDQHSKQ
-398 QPVAIGVGASPGA
+398 KPIATGVGASPGA
-411 ASGITVFDT
+411 ASGSAVFDT
-420 VYAET
+420 ACAEE
-425 LGKKAEKVILVRE
+425 LGKKGEKVILIRE

-471 MGKPCI
+471 MGKPCV
-477 VGCSQIEIDAEGKSF
+477 VGCSQIEIDADGKSF
-492 SVEGK
+492 TINGK
-497 KIIVTEGQKIT
+497 KIVAAGQKIT
-508 IDGSTGRV
+508 IDGATGKV
-516 YVGEVPTVEPEIS
+516 YIGEVPTVEPEIS

-581 RILQFVNMIMAE
+581 RLVQFVNMIMAQDE
-593 GEGERRRALAELEP
+593 NERRQALAELEP
-607 LQRSEFKAILR
+607 LQRSDFRAILS

-638 PAEDE
+638 PNEEDL
-643 MMQKIFEL
+643 MQKIFEL
-651 KSGGGDT
+651 KSRGGKT
-658 NNNNNN
+658 
-664 NISSEI
+664 SEI
-670 ARLEKTLRRVH
+670 TRIEKILHRVH

-710 SICEAT
+710 SICEAA
-716 AELMGE
+716 AELTGE
-722 GIRVEPQI
+722 RIAVEPQI

-741 AAVRQIFESVKREIE
+741 AVVRQIFESVKREVE
-756 HRHKIKLKIKFG
+756 HRHKVKLKIKFG

-776 CLVTDEIA
+776 CLVADEIA

-815 FYLEKGIVSINPFQS
+815 FYLEKGIVSVNPFQS
-830 IDVKGVGRLMKV
+830 IDTKGVGRLMKV
-842 AIDLSR
+842 AIDMSR

-873 NLGLDYVSTSSHRIP
+873 NIGLDYVSTSSHRIP
-888 IAIVAAAQSA
+888 IAILAAAQSA
-898 IKQNKGLHHPSP
+898 IKQNKRLH
-910 QHHHSKT
+910 QHSVI